1 VGFCLLRSGTLLH
14 KKQSPSWRSPAT
26 SRPRCQGRGVGVYR
40 SEAETLDRR
49 SGRSRRS
56 LSAGRANGNP
66 EFLSLLIHAEFV
78 FLKNAMHK
86 EIGKRLASLPKTEA
100 SFVEPMDCL
109 SVSKLPEGL
118 EWIWEIKLDG
128 YRALAVKPESDVTLF
143 SRRRKSL
150 NRQFP
155 YIVEAL
161 ADLPAGTVM
170 DGEVVAIDE
179 SGRPD
184 FNLLQNFRAEASRI
198 QYYVFDLLCWKDRDL
213 TRVPLV
219 ERRALLKSVVVIRD
233 KRIRIVDYVEAAPK
247 DLLVAVREQGLEGI
261 IGKRKDSVYQPGKRS
276 GAWIKH
282 RVNRGQEFVIGGYF
296 PGPHGFDSLIVGYY
310 DGDKLMYVARTRNG
324 FVPASRR
331 QVFSKLKHLA
341 TPTCPFVNLPETR
354 RSRFGEELNAEKMK
368 KAIWLR
374 PEVVAQMEFLEW
386 TEADRLRHSKFVG
399 LRQDKNPRS
408 VVKERAGEP

>member
-1 VGFCLLRSGTLLH
+1 M
-14 KKQSPSWRSPAT
+14 Q
-26 SRPRCQGRGVGVYR
+26 
-40 SEAETLDRR
+40 
-49 SGRSRRS
+49 
-56 LSAGRANGNP
+56 
-66 EFLSLLIHAEFV
+66 
-78 FLKNAMHK
+78 K
-86 EIGKRLASLPKTEA
+86 EIRARLDSLPKTEA
-100 SFVEPMDCL
+100 SFVEPMECL

-128 YRALAVKPESDVTLF
+128 YRALAVKPERDVTLF

-161 ADLPAGTVM
+161 ADLPAGTVV
-170 DGEVVAIDE
+170 DGEVVAIDD

-184 FNLLQNFRAEASRI
+184 FNLLQNSRAEASRI

-213 TRVPLV
+213 TRVPMV
-219 ERRALLKSVVVIRD
+219 ERRALLKSLVVIPD
-233 KRIRIVDYVEAAPK
+233 KRIRIADYFDAAPR
-247 DLLVAVREQGLEGI
+247 DLLSVVREQGLEGI
-261 IGKRKDSVYQPGKRS
+261 IGKRKDSLYQPGKRS
-276 GAWIKH
+276 GAWIKY

-331 QVFSKLKHLA
+331 QVFSKLKHLV
-341 TPTCPFVNLPETR
+341 TPACPFVNLPDRR

-368 KAIWLR
+368 KAVWLR
-374 PEVVAQMEFLEW
+374 PEAVAQIEFLEW
-386 TEADRLRHSKFVG
+386 TEGDRLRHSKFAG
-399 LRQDKNPRS
+399 LREDKDPRS

>member
-1 VGFCLLRSGTLLH
+1 
-14 KKQSPSWRSPAT
+14 
-26 SRPRCQGRGVGVYR
+26 
-40 SEAETLDRR
+40 
-49 SGRSRRS
+49 
-56 LSAGRANGNP
+56 
-66 EFLSLLIHAEFV
+66 
-78 FLKNAMHK
+78 
-86 EIGKRLASLPKTEA
+86 
-100 SFVEPMDCL
+100 
-109 SVSKLPEGL
+109 
-118 EWIWEIKLDG
+118 
-128 YRALAVKPESDVTLF
+128 
-143 SRRRKSL
+143 
-150 NRQFP
+150 
-155 YIVEAL
+155 
-161 ADLPAGTVM
+161 
-170 DGEVVAIDE
+170 
-179 SGRPD
+179 
-184 FNLLQNFRAEASRI
+184 LQNFRAEASRI

-408 VVKERAGEP
+408 VVKEQAGEA